1 MTKKT
6 LSGKV
11 VSSTQ
16 NDLPP
21 YGDPSRPINGQ
32 EISKRSPNG
41 QLVRH
46 WAFKLRKH
54 APIADILADIRARVD
69 HERIQ
74 ERQK

>member
-1 MTKKT
+1 VTKKI

-16 NDLPP
+16 ANLPP
-21 YGDPSRPINGQ
+21 YGDPERPIKGQ

-46 WAFKLRKH
+46 WAFKLRHH
-54 APIADILADIRARVD
+54 APISDILADIQARVD